1 MRLLVVAALIAGLI
15 AMHHLVIACHHAG
28 STHAGGTHGAA
39 LPGAALPG
47 VAEAATPEVLTTAP
61 LMLSAAESAPGQDVP
76 GGTAAVCLAVLGLVL
91 LALPHL
97 LGRVGRRSRDGRSS
111 FLPRV
116 RIRAPLAP
124 DLIRLSVCRT

>member
-1 MRLLVVAALIAGLI
+1 MRLLVVAALITGLV

-28 STHAGGTHGAA
+28 SVHDAGAHGAPAMVQGSA
-39 LPGAALPG
+39 LPETATVGIPGLAA
-47 VAEAATPEVLTTAP
+47 VAPAFAD
-61 LMLSAAESAPGQDVP
+61 SAPVQESP
-76 GGTAAVCLAVLGLVL
+76 MGTAAVCLAVIGLVL

-97 LGRVGRRSRDGRSS
+97 LGRVARRSRDARSPS
-111 FLPRV
+111 LPRV